1 MHRSFT
7 QRILGYSRCD
17 HITKKS
23 SINRYK
29 NEQNKMQF
37 DNKKYTHKM
46 PNYELHWIY
55 VYIYVCLCLCLSV
68 YLYALYMDIVY
79 VYVYVYIGSYNMI

>member
-55 VYIYVCLCLCLSV
+55 VYIYVCLCLSV

>member
-55 VYIYVCLCLCLSV
+55 VYIY
-68 YLYALYMDIVY
+68 MY
-79 VYVYVYIGSYNMI
+79 VYVYVYLCICMLFTWI